1 MKISKGFA
9 CTRLKYGNKP
19 DKLFNPRQLR
29 MGIKVEHEHTNSSRI
44 AKMIAKAHLMEH
56 KDYYTRLRKARL

>member
-1 MKISKGFA
+1 MKVSKSFI

-19 DKLFNPRQLR
+19 DRLFNKKQLK
-29 MGIKVEHEHTNSSRI
+29 MGIKVEHEHTNNSKIS
-44 AKMIAKAHLMEH
+44 KMIAKAHLMEH